1 MLIRRRRIKLH
12 IEHRSSRRVTAANEG
27 ITPAGSEPF
36 SPACAPASAAHADSS
51 QLPRSLP
58 LSSGVL
64 PMHLALA
71 TKPNVEAAGRSWLL
85 SLLVKALR
93 RLGFVI
99 LLGLLLP
106 GWRAALSQLAV
117 VDGIKTVAGDGF
129 GNGIY
134 GSGGF
139 AGDSGPATSAE
150 LNMPF
155 GVAFDAAGNFYIAD
169 STNNRIRKVTLGTGV
184 ITTVA
189 GNGTAY
195 TYAGDGGPATSA
207 ALNSP
212 DGVALDS
219 AGNIYIADSG
229 NSVIRKV
236 TVATGIITTVAGTG
250 VKGFSGD
257 TGPATSAQ
265 LSTPYGIA
273 LDSAGNLYIADSGN
287 GRVRKVTASTGII
300 TTVAGNVPAYYP
312 GTMTQMPAGDGGAAT
327 SSSILE
333 PFGLAFDPS
342 GNLYI
347 SDTAAA
353 QIRKVSASTGII
365 TTYAGTNTNGGLG
378 GSTGDGGP
386 ATSALIDNAG
396 IALDKAGNLYIADW
410 LNNHVREVFAASG
423 IIQTIAG
430 NGAGGGVV
438 GGTGTANYQG
448 DGGPATQ
455 AELDRPYGVAVGP
468 DGSIYVAD
476 TRNEAIRGIS
486 TSLPLPG
493 NVSSVSFPTTP
504 VQSSR
509 PVQTLFLETTTAET
523 ISSISVPRSVGG
535 AQEFSVG
542 AVTGCAV
549 DGVTSNAAGTVCTV
563 PVTFSPAYPGLRS
576 QPLQMVTSA
585 GQINVGL
592 DGLGTAPLA
601 ALTPGVV
608 ATVIGSGTHGLGGD
622 GGAASGVQT
631 YPVRAVRVDSAGNVY
646 FADAAR
652 IRRLDAA
659 TGNVTS
665 IVGDPGGNEG
675 YTPDGTIAA
684 GALIYTVN
692 DIALDAAGGVYFAD
706 NYTVRKVDAAT
717 GKLVTIAGTGSGGY
731 TGDGGPATS
740 ATFLQIYGIALDASG
755 NVYIS
760 DEFNHV
766 IRKVTAA
773 SGVVTTIA
781 GNGTNGY
788 SGDGGP
794 ALQAELQGPVG
805 IAVDVSGNV
814 FVGDTYANVVREINQ
829 TTGIIT
835 TVAGDGAPGESGDGT
850 SATSASLDVYQI
862 ALDAAGN
869 LYILSGAYGDGT
881 IREVSSSTGII
892 TRISGGGTATADGVL
907 ATNEYVD
914 YALGLALDS
923 TGNIYYG
930 NRVDYNVH
938 KIAVG
943 TTFLAYP
950 TTTPVD
956 TLDTKDSPLTAALQN
971 IGNDFLLI
979 NPIEAGSN
987 PAISPSWYLDSSST
1001 CPELPAGSSL
1011 VRMNP
1016 GASCA
1021 FAVDFEP
1028 LSSGTNTGSLV
1039 VTDNSLNNSMSMQT
1053 VSLSGAAS
1061 GAALTT
1067 AATLMPATQDFG
1079 SLPEGTTSPAG
1090 QRTFTL
1096 TNTGAAPLT
1105 NTVTITGANLSSF
1118 VLLNIC
1124 TGTLA
1129 ALQPAGV
1136 RHIHHTA
1143 HRNLRGRHADGST
1156 HRPGVRVVRHHH
1168 AGVLRLRR
1176 GGGPRPGHQYV
1187 HHHQHEHRRPEPG
1200 KHIRWR
1206 YARLQHDN
1214 KLRNVARGKCIL
1226 LDCPYLHAAD
1236 GRAAEYHAPG
1246 EVHLRNT
1253 VDSRG
1258 RSCHRTGSDNT
1269 YSHTQSFELQLPN
1282 GCYGHQRTDDLHA
1295 DQYQQRD
1302 NQRSAGDHPRRCI
1315 PADHGWDLRNDAGLR
1330 RFLHVRRELLA
1341 DQSGRSVGVDQH
1353 CLQRLHHRLSADQ
1366 RHWNPTADH
1375 LDTAERRHWR
1385 RRPWIVRHRHVH
1397 AHQSQCV
1404 RDHRHL
1410 RKSRGDGT
1418 QYRSVPRRRH
1428 LRQHAGGECLL
1439 YLHDHICTDKLDRRR
1454 IADRILD
1461 GHRLECLQRQ
1471 RHLHG

>member
-169 STNNRIRKVTLGTGV
+169 STNNRIRKVTLATGV

-236 TVATGIITTVAGTG
+236 TVATGIITTAAGTG

-549 DGVTSNAAGTVCTV
+549 DGVTSNAAGTVCTG
-563 PVTFSPAYPGLRS
+563 PVTFSPAYPGLLATVADGDERRAD
-576 QPLQMVTSA
+576 QCRPGWPGHRSA
-585 GQINVGL
+585 G
-592 DGLGTAPLA
+592 
-601 ALTPGVV
+601 
-608 ATVIGSGTHGLGGD
+608 
-622 GGAASGVQT
+622 
-631 YPVRAVRVDSAGNVY
+631 RVD
-646 FADAAR
+646 
-652 IRRLDAA
+652 
-659 TGNVTS
+659 
-665 IVGDPGGNEG
+665 
-675 YTPDGTIAA
+675 
-684 GALIYTVN
+684 
-692 DIALDAAGGVYFAD
+692 AGGGCDRHRQRNAWSGRRRRCCQWCAD
-706 NYTVRKVDAAT
+706 
-717 GKLVTIAGTGSGGY
+717 LPGSGGPRRQCRECLLRRCSENPKARCGY
-731 TGDGGPATS
+731 RKR
-740 ATFLQIYGIALDASG
+740 
-755 NVYIS
+755 
-760 DEFNHV
+760 HV
-766 IRKVTAA
+766 DR
-773 SGVVTTIA
+773 
-781 GNGTNGY
+781 
-788 SGDGGP
+788 
-794 ALQAELQGPVG
+794 
-805 IAVDVSGNV
+805 
-814 FVGDTYANVVREINQ
+814 R
-829 TTGIIT
+829 
-835 TVAGDGAPGESGDGT
+835 
-850 SATSASLDVYQI
+850 
-862 ALDAAGN
+862 
-869 LYILSGAYGDGT
+869 
-881 IREVSSSTGII
+881 
-892 TRISGGGTATADGVL
+892 
-907 ATNEYVD
+907 
-914 YALGLALDS
+914 
-923 TGNIYYG
+923 
-930 NRVDYNVH
+930 
-938 KIAVG
+938 
-943 TTFLAYP
+943 
-950 TTTPVD
+950 
-956 TLDTKDSPLTAALQN
+956 
-971 IGNDFLLI
+971 
-979 NPIEAGSN
+979 
-987 PAISPSWYLDSSST
+987 
-1001 CPELPAGSSL
+1001 
-1011 VRMNP
+1011 
-1016 GASCA
+1016 
-1021 FAVDFEP
+1021 
-1028 LSSGTNTGSLV
+1028 
-1039 VTDNSLNNSMSMQT
+1039 
-1053 VSLSGAAS
+1053 
-1061 GAALTT
+1061 
-1067 AATLMPATQDFG
+1067 
-1079 SLPEGTTSPAG
+1079 
-1090 QRTFTL
+1090 
-1096 TNTGAAPLT
+1096 
-1105 NTVTITGANLSSF
+1105 
-1118 VLLNIC
+1118 
-1124 TGTLA
+1124 
-1129 ALQPAGV
+1129 
-1136 RHIHHTA
+1136 
-1143 HRNLRGRHADGST
+1143 
-1156 HRPGVRVVRHHH
+1156 RPGRERGLHP
-1168 AGVLRLRR
+1168 RR
-1176 GGGPRPGHQYV
+1176 NDRC
-1187 HHHQHEHRRPEPG
+1187 R
-1200 KHIRWR
+1200 
-1206 YARLQHDN
+1206 
-1214 KLRNVARGKCIL
+1214 C
-1226 LDCPYLHAAD
+1226 AD
-1236 GRAAEYHAPG
+1236 LYRE
-1246 EVHLRNT
+1246 R
-1253 VDSRG
+1253 
-1258 RSCHRTGSDNT
+1258 HRTGCCGRR
-1269 YSHTQSFELQLPN
+1269 LLRRQLH
-1282 GCYGHQRTDDLHA
+1282 GAKSRC
-1295 DQYQQRD
+1295 RD
-1302 NQRSAGDHPRRCI
+1302 RQARDHRR
-1315 PADHGWDLRNDAGLR
+1315 HGLR
-1330 RFLHVRRELLA
+1330 RLYG
-1341 DQSGRSVGVDQH
+1341 GRWTGDVCDV
-1353 CLQRLHHRLSADQ
+1353 SADLWHRARRLRERIHLGRVQSRHSQSNSGQ
-1366 RHWNPTADH
+1366 RCCD
-1375 LDTAERRHWR
+1375 D
-1385 RRPWIVRHRHVH
+1385 
-1397 AHQSQCV
+1397 
-1404 RDHRHL
+1404 D
-1410 RKSRGDGT
+1410 RG
-1418 QYRSVPRRRH
+1418 
-1428 LRQHAGGECLL
+1428 
-1439 YLHDHICTDKLDRRR
+1439 
-1454 IADRILD
+1454 
-1461 GHRLECLQRQ
+1461 QRNEW
-1471 RHLHG
+1471 L